1 MKNNNS
7 PLSLRTSKP
16 LKTKLNRL
24 ASKNDMS
31 TSEFLI
37 TRIEQEYEYVK
48 QLQELYDICAMIDN
62 IATIMERIILDENNN
77 PYDEFYNDSVLQSF
91 YMLKKL
97 SGNIDDEPPYLYAG
111 YDGTKTEHIS
121 VRIKHETGK
130 KLDYIADFYKCKKSD
145 IIPLLLSKKKDISII
160 DAALKCFCYITDI
173 RNYFYDKHIDAKDF
187 EKEYDILWK
196 IML

>member
-1 MKNNNS
+1 MKSNNS
-7 PLSLRTSKP
+7 PLSLRTSKN

-24 ASKNDMS
+24 ASKKDMS

-37 TRIEQEYEYVK
+37 ARIEHEYEYVT
-48 QLQELYDICAMIDN
+48 QLQKLYDICAMIDN
-62 IATIMERIILDENNN
+62 ITRIMERIILDENNN
-77 PYDEFYNDSVLQSF
+77 PYDEFCNDFVLQSF
-91 YMLKKL
+91 YMLKNL
-97 SGNIDDEPPYLYAG
+97 SGNIDVEPPYLDTG

-130 KLDYIADFYKCKKSD
+130 KLDYIADFYKCKKSN
-145 IIPLLLSKKKDISII
+145 IIPLLLSKKRDSSII
-160 DAALKCFCYITDI
+160 ADVQACFCYITDI
-173 RNYFYDKHIDAKDF
+173 RNYFYEKHIDAEDF